1 MAGHGPRVRGRAGL
15 MAPDPLGGKKAKSER
30 VAKMA
35 AIHSCFWLWW
45 RSVRK
50 SVRKIQSWQ
59 TWLKLTPEVKGPG
72 LGRAAQV
79 PPPWA
84 PMPGR
89 GAPPKLTVQA
99 LHFWISPGHGGTRP
113 TSQRACRPDGPRPPG
128 REESQIR
135 EGGQNGSN
143 PQLFLAVVEK
153 CSKKCSKNSKLAD
166 LAQTD
171 TRGKGSALGTA
182 V

>member
-1 MAGHGPRVRGRAGL
+1 
-15 MAPDPLGGKKAKSER
+15 MAPRTLGKNAR
-30 VAKMA
+30 VPPPSPSYWCGGAGGSDK
-35 AIHSCFWLWW
+35 
-45 RSVRK
+45 
-50 SVRKIQSWQ
+50 QSWPI
-59 TWLKLTPEVKGPG
+59 WFKLTHEVKGPT
-72 LGRAAQV
+72 LGTAVQV
-79 PPPWA
+79 PTPLA
-84 PMPGR
+84 PVPGC
-89 GAPPKLTVQA
+89 GAPAKLTGQA

-128 REESQIR
+128 RAESQIR